1 MGEFKIDMTIDEI
14 LDKMN
19 NSKANTEIMHAG
31 PCFLQY
37 KLQQQLL
44 QDQEQKH
51 RETLDEQQKRHK
63 DFLYA
68 QNEYNKKQLFW
79 TRFLVIGTWF
89 LVAATLFLKFKF

>member
-1 MGEFKIDMTIDEI
+1 M
-14 LDKMN
+14 
-19 NSKANTEIMHAG
+19 
-31 PCFLQY
+31 FLQY

-63 DFLYA
+63 GILDA
-68 QNEYNKKQLFW
+68 QNTYNKKQLAW

-89 LVAATLFLKFKF
+89 LVAATLFLKFNF